1 MTLIILALF
10 LVLALE
16 ADWVITRLTPAP
28 LATAPRPNRGPLS

>member
-1 MTLIILALF
+1 MSLIIFALV

-28 LATAPRPNRGPLS
+28 LATAPRADRGRLS